1 MVASFKFPENEEAI
15 ICVVRS
21 LPICCVKEL
30 MVLPWKLLKNPNP
43 VEIVLVTKVDVN
55 ITFDVRFA
63 EEILLTKKA

>member
-21 LPICCVKEL
+21 FPICCVKEL
-30 MVLPWKLLKNPNP
+30 MVLPWKLLKNPIP

-63 EEILLTKKA
+63 EEILLTKKD